1 MTRKGK
7 TMNKAPANATTTD
20 GPDVEALAAKIAELE
35 KALAE
40 RPVIEKGHRAYATK
54 DVPRAM
60 IQFAKWIAREF
71 PELKV
76 ELDENGRASDATERL
91 VTIASKAYKAFQ
103 ASDLNV

>member
-1 MTRKGK
+1 
-7 TMNKAPANATTTD
+7 MNKSTEAPANSANPTD
-20 GPDVEALAAKIAELE
+20 GPDVAALAAKIAELE

-40 RPVIEKGHRAYATK
+40 RPVVEKGHRAYATK

-76 ELDENGRASDATERL
+76 ELDEKTGRATDGTERL